1 MKNHLFIGLGG
12 QGGKS
17 IAGLRKVFEQRED
30 DASHLRKI
38 DQKWDFLYIDS
49 SRDVTNTRENWTH
62 LGRNLSLNPDSFLY
76 LKDGGEEIDPDGL
89 GLRPDIS
96 PWIGDTSS
104 LKRFLGDSATIQG
117 ANQRRRFGRLLYANN
132 SDRIRKAACDDKIRP
147 MLSNSNQCAIHIF
160 ASLAGGTGSGS
171 IVDLV
176 TMLRTEYPSA
186 SVDDGFPIF
195 LYLYVT
201 SDDYEE
207 SQVGYF
213 HENQLATLRD
223 LNALA
228 CGRIKPHMLGSA
240 QGGRCFGGNEPISQI
255 VLSTSLNDRNQ
266 QVSLEKQ
273 HKILAEA
280 AFERI
285 FAYCSGCLDERQ
297 QKPLTGED
305 RLASFAGEPIGS
317 LMRSFRFGT
326 TGMKRW
332 ELPTE
337 EIEDLLVNELYC
349 DNFNRILYRN
359 WDESIGSLSK
369 KLPPETSGETS
380 LIQDLGQIIQSDLI
394 ENTSLAKLRQEMKD
408 DFKRAVDGLKKKNFE
423 ELDLD
428 GIEAVLKERYSQ
440 NLNGGGIDATFS
452 AYANNRSQ
460 RLHDLTQKIGK
471 RTEESWTRNAKTLG
485 LAYIPDCLMSLQ
497 TNLRKNLEKSD
508 QSPTDNSVL
517 IRRMSDRKVEWEKQ
531 TSLSK
536 PFRSSRLAL
545 AHTQDLVRLLSSEI
559 REKAQQEDR
568 LLLDQVTTSLT
579 KLASYYKGAI
589 NTLEGW
595 RDQKKKRKD
604 NLYEDLL
611 ELKKGDASNNYELSA
626 EALDDYIKSHRMEEV
641 LLRGCSDLLLN
652 NCILPIIQSRGV
664 EALDVVTDDHGDN
677 FWEAAEELIH
687 GETRQIHNHIVERDR
702 LEPVLTGDLL
712 AILEGRS
719 KQDEEKFQKELN
731 DFLKSASSCAKIDKN
746 QLQPKDIRDDS
757 NMPSMPRQA
766 MIVGLPRNH
775 GFSKTLK
782 NLMRP
787 LMPAGD
793 NTVTGFYEHEDET
806 QIRVLV
812 VTSWLAARFT
822 KVVQQLQERFD
833 RAISGASGNEKAYF
847 VNIDK
852 SGEEGKRPNL
862 LLPSP
867 EECKSEMRI
876 SLWLGQNIQC
886 SNEGGALVQVAPER
900 VVLMIN
906 EKDGLT
912 PEPLGASI
920 EEVASQ
926 SDIRVISRVYDE
938 VSSAVTDLSEEQKS
952 KLLDLLNE
960 EDKGKKSELGVA
972 SAEYGEW
979 SKDRKKIYNQ
989 LT

>member
-17 IAGLRKVFEQRED
+17 IAGLRKVFRQRED
-30 DASHLRKI
+30 DATHLRQI

-49 SRDVTNTRENWTH
+49 SRDVTRNRENWTH
-62 LGRNLSLNPDSFLY
+62 LGRNLSLKQDSFFYLKKEGDSFNPDALS
-76 LKDGGEEIDPDGL
+76 LK
-89 GLRPDIS
+89 PDIS
-96 PWIGDTSS
+96 PWIGDTTS
-104 LKRFLGDSATIQG
+104 LKSFLGESAKIQG
-117 ANQRRRFGRLLYANN
+117 ANQRRRFGRLLFA
-132 SDRIRKAACDDKIRP
+132 DRADKIRKAVCDDKIRP

-186 SVDDGFPIF
+186 SIDDGFPIF

-201 SDDYEE
+201 SDDYAD

-228 CGRIKPHMLGSA
+228 CGNIKPHMLGSA
-240 QGGRCFGGNEPISQI
+240 QGGRCFSGKEPISQI
-255 VLSTSLNDRNQ
+255 ILSTSLNDRNQ

-285 FAYCSGCLDERQ
+285 YAYCTGCLNEDQ

-305 RLASFAGEPIGS
+305 RLASFPGEPFGR
-317 LMRSFRFGT
+317 LMRSFRFST
-326 TGMKRW
+326 AGMKRW

-337 EIEDLLVNELYC
+337 EIEELLVNELYC

-369 KLPPETSGETS
+369 KLPPEISGETS
-380 LIQDLGQIIQSDLI
+380 LFQDLGQIIDGDLI
-394 ENTSLAKLRQEMKD
+394 ENTSLAKLGQEMKD

-423 ELDLD
+423 DLDLD

-460 RLHDLTQKIGK
+460 RLHDLSQKIGK
-471 RTEESWTRNAKTLG
+471 RTQESWTRSAKTLG
-485 LAYIPDCLMSLQ
+485 LAYIPDCLMNLQ

-517 IRRMSDRKVEWEKQ
+517 LRRMSDRKVEWEKQ

-536 PFRSSRLAL
+536 PFRSSPLAE
-545 AHTQDLVRLLSSEI
+545 AHMEDLVRLLSSEI
-559 REKAQQEDR
+559 REKAQREDR
-568 LLLDQVTTSLT
+568 LLLDQLTTSLT
-579 KLASYYKGAI
+579 KLASHYKGAI

-604 NLYEDLL
+604 NLYEALS
-611 ELKKGDASNNYELSA
+611 ELKKGDASNNYELST
-626 EALDDYIKSHRMEEV
+626 EALDNYIKRHRMEEV

-652 NCILPIIQSRGV
+652 NCIFPIIQSRGI

-687 GETRQIHNHIVERDR
+687 GETRQIHNQIVERDR

-712 AILEGRS
+712 TILQGRAR
-719 KQDEEKFQKELN
+719 QDEEAFQKELN
-731 DFLKSASSCAKIDKN
+731 DFLTSASSSAMIDDN
-746 QLQPKDIRDDS
+746 QLQPKDIRDNP
-757 NMPSMPRQA
+757 NMPSMPRRA

-775 GFSKTLK
+775 GFSKTFKDLIK
-782 NLMRP
+782 P

-793 NTVTGFYEHEDET
+793 NTVRGFYEHEDET

-812 VTSWLAARFT
+812 ITSWLAARFT
-822 KVVQQLQERFD
+822 QVVNKLQERFD
-833 RAISGASGNEKAYF
+833 RTISGASGEEQAYF

-852 SGEEGKRPNL
+852 SGEEGKRPHL

-867 EECKSEMRI
+867 EEFHSDMRT

-886 SNEGGALVQVAPER
+886 PNDDGALIQVAPDR
-900 VVLMIN
+900 VVLMRDT
-906 EKDGLT
+906 EDGLSQDL
-912 PEPLGASI
+912 LGSSI
-920 EEVASQ
+920 EQVAK
-926 SDIRVISRVYDE
+926 SDILVTSRVSDE
-938 VSSAVTDLSEEQKS
+938 VSSAVEDLCEEQKAQ
-952 KLLDLLNE
+952 LLDLLKK
-960 EDKGKKSELGVA
+960 EDEDKKSEFGRA
-972 SAEYGEW
+972 SAEYDEW

-989 LT
+989 LTR